1 MNTVE
6 ALQSSDVNKVGVGL
20 IIAVVVVGILVLLA
34 VGALIARIIVLLVIL
49 GLGLVIWQQRGVV
62 QDRIKNCHLST
73 SYLGIKVQAP
83 DDIIAQCKRLNP

>member
-1 MNTVE
+1 MSTVE

-62 QDRIKNCHLST
+62 QDRIKNCHLGT